1 MTAVSHGGR
10 MEVPPRLRRLARP
23 LLCLVVIPVVLAVL
37 VLTHQSALGLGGYVL
52 IAFLFIVWNTF
63 ALWRALV
70 TRALPLRGLVRLD
83 NLVIV
88 SCYVIVWVVWGLYI
102 RQLWTY
108 HRALYCVGYAL
119 AALASVTVVAA
130 RPEARRL
137 RNYVIVLYDVVG
149 TIALA
154 AWALADSGRDGGAA
168 VNAFAQGWGFS
179 QLVLFSWGAYF
190 APILFLPPLL
200 PIEPRPPEPGEEGA
214 GVLPDGTIVV
224 RGPGATA
231 APGPGPRSS
240 PAPRAATAAPPRP
253 GARRRGPIRRATSV
267 GLDGA
272 LVTMVA
278 LLMVLSALG
287 VGNIGRWEDLDVPDP
302 SALPVR
308 PGFEFAAVGRA
319 FTDVEELVSGWPRVV
334 ATEVARARE
343 LGLDHIRY
351 DLYSELLAKE
361 ENLKRLDVAVA
372 TIRAAGLDVILS
384 PYGSSRWEGAHP
396 RFDDLVERIHNDT
409 ILLVDRY
416 EPAWVFPF
424 FEPNGQVMMNL
435 GGRAPVEDWVAAIDS
450 VGRDVR
456 AHSNTTRVLIEV
468 VVEPEQGLDLVRA
481 LSSPGISIDA
491 IGLDIYPAN
500 PADLD
505 VLPRYREAATNA
517 SLGFWISEY
526 GMESVVFDQRAQS
539 RAIMT
544 AVSRATGALDCSG
557 LDIWSLL
564 DDTVVPSNMGL
575 VGRDGEPKEAFG
587 ALRDAIRA
595 VRGIPPPVD

>member
-1 MTAVSHGGR
+1 
-10 MEVPPRLRRLARP
+10 
-23 LLCLVVIPVVLAVL
+23 VVPVVLAAL

-52 IAFLFIVWNTF
+52 IAFLVIVWNTF
-63 ALWRALV
+63 ALWRALA

-108 HRALYCVGYAL
+108 HRALYSVGYAL

-137 RNYVIVLYDVVG
+137 RNYVIVVYNVVG

-168 VNAFAQGWGFS
+168 VDAFAQGWGFS
-179 QLVLFSWGAYF
+179 QLLLFSWGAYF
-190 APILFLPPLL
+190 APILFLPPML
-200 PIEPRPPEPGEEGA
+200 PMEPRPPEPGEEGM
-214 GVLPDGTIVV
+214 GVLDDGTIVV
-224 RGPGATA
+224 KGPGAAA
-231 APGPGPRSS
+231 APNQGPRSS
-240 PAPRAATAAPPRP
+240 GAPRAVAAPPRP
-253 GARRRGPIRRATSV
+253 VARKRGPIRRAASV

-272 LVTMVA
+272 LVTLVA
-278 LLMVLSALG
+278 MLMVLSALG
-287 VGNIGRWEDLDVPDP
+287 VGNIERWEDLDVPDP

-308 PGFEFAAVGRA
+308 PGFQFAAVGRA
-319 FTDVEELVSGWPRVV
+319 FTDVEQPVSDWPRVV

-343 LGLDHIRY
+343 LGLDYIRY
-351 DLYSELLAKE
+351 DLYSEFLAKE

-372 TIRAAGLDVILS
+372 TIRASGLDIILS
-384 PYGSSRWEGAHP
+384 PYGSSRWEGDHP
-396 RFDDLVERIHNDT
+396 SFEGLVDRIHNDT

-435 GGRAPVEDWVAAIDS
+435 GRMAPVEDWAAAIDS

-456 AHSNTTRVLIEV
+456 AHSNSTRVLIEV

-481 LSSPGISIDA
+481 LSAPGMDIDA
-491 IGLDIYPAN
+491 IGVDKYPAN

-505 VLPRYREAATNA
+505 VLPSYREAATNA
-517 SLGFWISEY
+517 SLEFWISEY

-544 AVSRATGALDCSG
+544 AVSRATGTLNCSG
-557 LDIWSLL
+557 LDIWTLL

-575 VGRDGEPKEAFG
+575 VGRDGAPKEAFG
-587 ALRDAIRA
+587 ALKAAIAA
-595 VRGIPPPVD
+595 VRGPPED